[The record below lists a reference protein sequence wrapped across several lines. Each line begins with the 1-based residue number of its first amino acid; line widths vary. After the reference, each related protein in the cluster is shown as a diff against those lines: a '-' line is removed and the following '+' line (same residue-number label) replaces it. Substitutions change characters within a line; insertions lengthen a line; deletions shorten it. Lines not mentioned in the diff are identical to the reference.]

1 MAPSTS
7 FGTIARGTGQDKAFA
22 SKNTGARLEQDYNS
36 AARGFFRHIIVKLG
50 VEA

>member
-1 MAPSTS
+1 MAPSAS
-7 FGTIARGTGQDKAFA
+7 FGTIARGTGQDEAFA

-36 AARGFFRHIIVKLG
+36 VARGFLRHITAKLG